1 MSSAPSTPRPVADT
15 LAARPS
21 GGAGPAVPRKRL
33 ADARRA
39 IYRTAILDAAEQ
51 EFALTGYDATK
62 VQAIARTAGVSLATL
77 YATFPKK
84 WDIYRALHQER
95 LDALLQHVGA
105 RVLSARTAFDRLRG
119 GLEGYMRFHMEHP
132 DFLRV
137 QLKERVPWGTTDQ
150 LRSPE
155 QTRAWEAGL
164 QMMIAAFTEGMNA
177 GMFVEDDP
185 EVCARTATAMSQ
197 VRLALWVDRNMAED
211 KDAVARAAMLQ
222 FVRTFV
228 RPEHVAEL
236 SALVG

>member
-1 MSSAPSTPRPVADT
+1 MSSVSPPPRPEEDSV
-15 LAARPS
+15 PS
-21 GGAGPAVPRKRL
+21 AGPRQRL
-33 ADARRA
+33 ADARRV
-39 IYRTAILDAAEQ
+39 IYRTAILDAAEK
-51 EFALTGYDATK
+51 EFAQHGYDATK
-62 VQAIARTAGVSLATL
+62 VQAIARTAAVSLATL

-95 LDALLQHVGA
+95 LDALLRDVGG
-105 RVLSARTAFDRLRG
+105 RVLGARTAFDRLRG

-164 QMMIAAFTEGMNA
+164 QMMIAAFADGIRS
-177 GMFVEDDP
+177 GVFVDDDP

-197 VRLALWVDRNMAED
+197 VRLASWVDRDMTQD

-228 RPEHVAEL
+228 RPERVAEL
-236 SALVG
+236 AALV

>member
-1 MSSAPSTPRPVADT
+1 MSSAPQPPPRTAGEA
-15 LAARPS
+15 LAA
-21 GGAGPAVPRKRL
+21 AGPRKRL

-39 IYRTAILDAAEQ
+39 IYRTTILDAAER
-51 EFALTGYDATK
+51 EFAQHGYDATK
-62 VQAIARTAGVSLATL
+62 VQAIARTACVSLATL

-95 LDALLQHVGA
+95 LDALMQQVGA
-105 RVLSARTAFDRLRG
+105 RVLAARDAFARLRG

-137 QLKERVPWGTTDQ
+137 QLKERVPWGTTDR

-164 QMMIAAFTEGMNA
+164 QMMIAAFAEGMRS
-177 GMFVEDDP
+177 GVFVEDDP

-197 VRLALWVDRNMAED
+197 VRLALWVDRRMEDD

-228 RPEHVAEL
+228 RPERVAEL
-236 SALVG
+236 AAVVG

>member
-1 MSSAPSTPRPVADT
+1 MGS
-15 LAARPS
+15 RPS
-21 GGAGPAVPRKRL
+21 DGEPRKRL

-39 IYRTAILDAAEQ
+39 IYRTAILDAAER

-95 LDALLQHVGA
+95 LDALMQQVGA

-132 DFLRV
+132 HFLRV

-164 QMMIAAFTEGMNA
+164 QMMIAAFAEGMRT
-177 GMFVEDDP
+177 GVFVDDDP

-197 VRLALWVDRNMAED
+197 VRLASWVDRDMEED

-228 RPEHVAEL
+228 RPERVAEL
-236 SALVG
+236 AALVG